1 MKLLAGAARS
11 EITPE
16 PGIPLLG
23 YAARR
28 GTAHAIHDK
37 LFARALCLLHRE
49 QETAGLLVVAAD
61 LCLMTPAQ
69 ALEVRER
76 LAAETGLLPR
86 DVLVSCTHT
95 HSGPDMGLAAIARGQ
110 AVPDY
115 VPRILSGLVE
125 AGRAAHA
132 ARRPAGLAWSRCQVH
147 IGRNRRLA
155 AGPLDPDV
163 LVLRVQDEDAGPI
176 ALLYQ
181 HGCHA
186 TVLGHE
192 NLEISADWP
201 GVAAERIERETGAVA
216 LFLPG
221 AQADI
226 DPRTRGLKDLAISGQ
241 SLGLGFDAVEVLGSE
256 VAQAVLDSG
265 SSSQTP
271 GLAGPIRASTE
282 RLQLALHL
290 GELSA
295 EQAQH
300 ELARRKQELA
310 QRLGISVEHL
320 PRLSELESFVRDR
333 ARGLPAPEARER
345 IALLRS
351 YVRDKTAPFFVGG
364 QRQLDVEV
372 QVLQIGGMA
381 LLGLPLELTA
391 EVGLDWKARV
401 GRRGLLGAVVSIANG
416 WLRYL
421 PHPRDLAHPQAH
433 LHYEVLSSLFAD
445 GACEKLL
452 GTGEQLLDRLLLQA
466 WS

>member
-1 MKLLAGAARS
+1 
-11 EITPE
+11 
-16 PGIPLLG
+16 
-23 YAARR
+23 
-28 GTAHAIHDK
+28 
-37 LFARALCLLHRE
+37 
-49 QETAGLLVVAAD
+49 
-61 LCLMTPAQ
+61 
-69 ALEVRER
+69 
-76 LAAETGLLPR
+76 
-86 DVLVSCTHT
+86 
-95 HSGPDMGLAAIARGQ
+95 MGLAAITRGQ

-132 ARRPAGLAWSRCQVH
+132 ARRPARLAWSRCQVH

-155 AGPLDPDV
+155 AGPVDPDV
-163 LVLRVQDEDAGPI
+163 RVLRVQDEGAGPI
-176 ALLYQ
+176 ALLFQ

-186 TVLGHE
+186 TVLGHD

-201 GVAAERIERETGAVA
+201 GVAAERIEQETGAVA

-256 VAQAVLDSG
+256 VAQAVLESG

-271 GLAGPIRASTE
+271 GLAGPLRASTE

-295 EQAQH
+295 EEARH

-320 PRLSELESFVRDR
+320 PRLSELESFVRNR

-351 YVRDKTAPFFVGG
+351 YVRDKTTPFFVGG
-364 QRQLDVEV
+364 HRQLDVEV
-372 QVLQIGGMA
+372 QVLQIGGTA

-452 GTGEQLLDRLLLQA
+452 GTGEQLLDRLLQA
-466 WS
+466 PS